1 MIIGQGVVGGPRITD
16 PRGSK
21 PPPPPNHLQ
30 ITDHPPHNPPPLP
43 PKMIR
48 NARTYSP
55 HLSMQGKPHFFRL
68 HCDSQTNSGSMT

>member
-16 PRGSK
+16 PRG
-21 PPPPPNHLQ
+21 PNPRPHQ
-30 ITDHPPHNPPPLP
+30 IIRRSRITHPITPPLP